1 MTYYTIL
8 ENEEKS
14 LYFWHA
20 LNYDS
25 VSRVAF
31 VKDCRN
37 ILLCGEHREITS
49 LACKGIYGPDSCR
62 VLVGLPCPQATLTG
76 IVNTFDC
83 TDESA
88 DSFMKHINEYG

>member
-1 MTYYTIL
+1 MTSYRIL

-14 LYFWHA
+14 LYFGRV

-37 ILLCGEHREITS
+37 ILFSGEHRRTTS
-49 LACKGIYGPDSCR
+49 LACNGIYGPDNYDVS
-62 VLVGLPCPQATLTG
+62 VGLPCPQATLTG

-88 DSFMKHINEYG
+88 NSFMEHFN